1 VGGPSSETC
10 VSSTDVVPSSGA
22 TPVTLSEVLA
32 TDAFSGAEVLAGAEG
47 LGRLVERLTVMEVPD
62 IQPWAKPREFLLT
75 SAYPIRDRV
84 DDLAALVGDLDDAGL
99 AGLGIKLGRYVE
111 ALPPEVVEVAD
122 DRAFPIIQLPRG
134 VTFDELLTEAFTVIL
149 NRHAEKLARSERVH
163 RAFLQTVLRGEGLG
177 EIVRDLAELLGAP
190 SAIVSPHGRLLAS
203 TRLDELPIDADL
215 PLEVDVV
222 AGRARSAEREVACV
236 AVPISAGAHRY
247 GHVVA
252 LALDDPPTDDLM
264 ALESAAT
271 VAALALTKEREVRAV
286 EDKYRS
292 DLMHELLRGA
302 EDADD
307 ARRRAIGFGWDLDRL
322 LTVLVVRLDDVS
334 ETVPAEGPPDRQPL
348 SMALYRLTAERDRAA
363 AVVHFT
369 HEVVILT
376 LAFPDDARQEATEF
390 ARQLRREAF
399 RSIKA
404 PVSVGVSRP
413 IESIS
418 GVPRG
423 YEQASQALT
432 VGRRVSGRGA
442 VRHFD
447 DLGAYRLLSLV
458 EDPAEMRAFAS
469 EVLGELDADTDT
481 AADLR
486 QTLQVWLDTGGNV
499 AETARRLHFHYHS
512 IRYRLTK
519 LEDLV
524 GPFASDGQLRL
535 DLQLALLVR
544 SMHGLDS

>member
-1 VGGPSSETC
+1 VA
-10 VSSTDVVPSSGA
+10 STEVVPSSGA
-22 TPVTLSEVLA
+22 TPVTLAEVLA
-32 TDAFSGAEVLAGAEG
+32 TDAFAGAEVLAGADG
-47 LGRLVERLTVMEVPD
+47 LDRLVERLTVMEVPN
-62 IQPWAKPREFLLT
+62 IQQWAKPREFLLT
-75 SAYPIRDRV
+75 SAYPIRDRL
-84 DDLAALVGDLDDAGL
+84 DELVGLVADLDDAGL
-99 AGLGIKLGRYVE
+99 AGLGIKLGRYLE
-111 ALPPEVVEVAD
+111 ALPPGVVEVAD
-122 DRAFPIIQLPRG
+122 DRGFPIIQLPPG

-149 NRHAEKLARSERVH
+149 NRHAEKLARSERIH
-163 RAFLQTVLRGEGLG
+163 QAFLQTVLRGEGLE

-190 SAIVSPHGRLLAS
+190 SAIVSPHGGVLAS
-203 TRLDELPIDADL
+203 TRLEELSIDPHL
-215 PLEVDVV
+215 PLEVDVPT
-222 AGRARSAEREVACV
+222 GRARSGEQEMASV

-252 LALDDPPTDDLM
+252 LAADAPPTDELM

-307 ARRRAIGFGWDLDRL
+307 ARRRAIGFGWDLDRA
-322 LTVLVVRLDDVS
+322 LTVLVIRSDDASAAVS
-334 ETVPAEGPPDRQPL
+334 AEAFLDRQPL
-348 SMALYRLTAERDRAA
+348 WSALHRLTTERDPAA
-363 AVVHFT
+363 AMVHFT

-376 LAFPDDARQEATEF
+376 LAFPEDDRREATEF
-390 ARQLRREAF
+390 ARRLKEEALRSVRA
-399 RSIKA
+399 A
-404 PVSVGVSRP
+404 VSVGVSRP
-413 IESIS
+413 VDTIS
-418 GVPRG
+418 DVPRG
-423 YEQASQALT
+423 YEQASQALI
-432 VGRRVSGRGA
+432 VGRRVSGHGA

-447 DLGAYRLLSLV
+447 DLGAYRLLALV
-458 EDPAEMRAFAS
+458 EDPAELRAFAS

-486 QTLQVWLDTGGNV
+486 RTLQVWLDSGGNV

-519 LEDLV
+519 LEELV
-524 GPFASDGQLRL
+524 GPFVTDGQLRL

-544 SMHGLDS
+544 SMQGVDS